1 MLQKI
6 VSIILLLVLP
16 NLCFASFQC
25 KSNAVAHE
33 GDTAAEVEIKCGQPM
48 SISRQGKVTI
58 KGELVDLERWVYNPG
73 YGKFYQIL
81 EFHNGVLVS
90 VKSGPRT

>member
-1 MLQKI
+1 MFIKI
-6 VSIILLLVLP
+6 ASVTLFLILP
-16 NLCFASFQC
+16 NICSASFSC

-33 GDTAAEVEIKCGQPM
+33 GDSAAEVEIKCGQPM
-48 SISRQGKVTI
+48 KVNRH
-58 KGELVDLERWVYNPG
+58 GLVKIGDRWIDLERWVYNPG